1 MKKGLSLTLIFEAAS
16 ANYGEG
22 VGNITSLKKMSRSDG
37 EMYTYISRQAMRY
50 NIVQQMGCD
59 NTPVSIDSGVVQFLP
74 SATIDQYP
82 EIDLFGYMKTRGKS
96 DDGGGGADVRSAAAR
111 LSNAIA
117 LEPYRSDLDFLN
129 NMGLAR
135 RAGLANNLAQSE
147 IHRSF
152 YSYTV
157 SVDLDRV
164 GEDGNAKISLSG
176 SEKTSRVCAL
186 LEAIQ
191 FLYRDIKG
199 RRENLAPVF
208 VIGGVYDRKSPYF
221 EGRCSLSRPGQ
232 KLDAVRLKAVRESCE
247 DTRNNTVVGYLEG
260 TFANSAEVVSALAPL
275 SVAEAFSHLKD
286 EVKKFYA

>member
-59 NTPVSIDSGVVQFLP
+59 NTPVTIAPGVVQFLP

-82 EIDLFGYMKTRGKS
+82 EIDLFGYMKTRGQA
-96 DDGGGGADVRSAAAR
+96 GGGGADVRSAAAR

-164 GEDGNAKISLSG
+164 GEDSNAKISLSG
-176 SEKTSRVCAL
+176 SEKTSRMCAL
-186 LEAIQ
+186 LEAVQ

-232 KLDAVRLKAVRESCE
+232 KLDVVRLKAVRESCE

-275 SVAEAFSHLKD
+275 TVAEAFSHLKD